1 MKTLRWLRVF
11 SAVAVLLT
19 LFSVSVVAQVP
30 VDVVVKQGDV
40 FGARTVS
47 TVNAPFTDGF
57 GKVGFVASFDDS
69 TRGVWHSSDFVFN
82 SSDALPDSVT
92 GGEGTMG
99 VSNSGGF
106 IYSPSF
112 NGEDAVFTHEGKL
125 LAGGDPLAP
134 LPGLFSTFSS
144 RPTMIPNGT
153 AYWIGG
159 STPTQGSSSSTNR
172 HLFKATDV
180 SNPMS
185 ITRVLGGGDVIEG
198 KAISTSASNFD
209 YDISDNG
216 SHHVHILDM
225 VTGSS
230 ANNLHVYRDG
240 AFVAQEGGAVGDG
253 TNWEGL
259 DIVAVNNI
267 GDWIL
272 TGDTTGPVATD
283 EFVAFKG
290 EIKVREGDT
299 LDSVTLASGATLRAA
314 SINNKSQ
321 VVHMWGWGSGATAQ
335 EHLFFGAGETLGD
348 SLRLLS
354 VGDLM
359 DSTGDNIADWL
370 LVDFN
375 ASGTIGPGLELAEDG
390 FVHVHVDMVPAAGG
404 AEVQAV
410 LRVAIPEP
418 STVCLL
424 AVGCLALVRRRR

>member
-1 MKTLRWLRVF
+1 MKPRNRVSLM
-11 SAVAVLLT
+11 SATAA
-19 LFSVSVVAQVP
+19 LFSSFTVAAFGQVP
-30 VDVVVKQGDV
+30 ASVIVKQGDI
-40 FGARTVS
+40 FGTRTVS

-57 GKVGFVASFDDS
+57 GKVGFVASFSDS
-69 TRGVWHSSDFVFN
+69 TRGIWHSSGFIFN
-82 SSDALPDSVT
+82 SSSALPDTVT
-92 GGEGTMG
+92 GGESTMG
-99 VSNSGGF
+99 VSNAGGF

-112 NGEDAVFTHEGKL
+112 NGEDAVFTHAGKL
-125 LAGGDPLAP
+125 LAGGDPLPP

-159 STPTQGSSSSTNR
+159 STPTQGSSTSTNR

-185 ITRVLGGGDVIEG
+185 ITRILGGGDIIEG

-230 ANNLHVYRDG
+230 ANNLHVYRNG
-240 AFVAQEGGAVGDG
+240 SFVVQEGSPVGDG

-259 DIVAVNNI
+259 DIVAINNI

-272 TGDTTGPVATD
+272 TGDTTGNTATD

-299 LDSVTLASGATLRAA
+299 IDGVTLATGASLRAA

-321 VVHMWGWGSGATAQ
+321 VAHIWGWGSGSTAQ
-335 EHLFFGAGETLGD
+335 EHLFFGAGDTLYD
-348 SLRLLS
+348 SVRLLS
-354 VGDLM
+354 VGDTL
-359 DSTGDNIADWL
+359 DSDGDTIADWL
-370 LVDFN
+370 LTDFN
-375 ASGTIGPGLELAEDG
+375 ASGTIGPGIELAEDG
-390 FVHVHVDMVPAAGG
+390 FIHVHVDMTPVAGG
-404 AEVQAV
+404 DEIQAV
-410 LRVAIPEP
+410 IRLAIPEP
-418 STVCLL
+418 GTLGLL
-424 AVGCLALVRRRR
+424 ALGAFALIRRRR